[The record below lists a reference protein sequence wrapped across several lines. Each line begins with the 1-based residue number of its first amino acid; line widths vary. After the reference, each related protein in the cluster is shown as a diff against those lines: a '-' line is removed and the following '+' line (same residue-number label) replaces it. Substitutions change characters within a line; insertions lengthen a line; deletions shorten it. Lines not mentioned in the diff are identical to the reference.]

1 MIRRL
6 ATTAGACALLA
17 FPPGAAAHTGIS
29 SRSPGPGKTVSKS
42 SLTYVKVN
50 FEGRIG
56 DATLVVKRNGT
67 RVSRGDGSL
76 ANRSRQVR
84 ARLTSERSG
93 RHTATVRWL
102 SSDGHV
108 LSKSWSFRIR

>member
-1 MIRRL
+1 MIRRPLIVAGMVAAL
-6 ATTAGACALLA
+6 ALPAS
-17 FPPGAAAHTGIS
+17 AAAHTGIS
-29 SRSPGPGKTVSKS
+29 SRSPGPGKAVSKS

-50 FEGRIG
+50 FEGRIS
-56 DATLVVKRNGT
+56 DATLVVKHSGT
-67 RVSRGDGSL
+67 KVSRGDGSL

-84 ARLTSERSG
+84 ARLTSKRSG
-93 RHTATVRWL
+93 RYSATVRWL